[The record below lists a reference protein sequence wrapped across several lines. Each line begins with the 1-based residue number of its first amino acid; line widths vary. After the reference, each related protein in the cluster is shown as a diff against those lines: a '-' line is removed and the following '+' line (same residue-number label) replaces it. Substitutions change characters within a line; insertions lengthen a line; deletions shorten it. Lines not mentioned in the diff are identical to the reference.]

1 MEIISLNCLSQQY
14 NTVSEI
20 YKYLESNITSLDP
33 IEGKYSVYINARNG
47 SPFAKKDDTYFNC
60 FILKRSSSS
69 FGLYREFN
77 GQIERITTMDFSRI
91 GDTNVYFCTLMDN
104 SVGRLY
110 LTNKTQLSGSI
121 SLTKEDG
128 RKWVS
133 NPNFAYWVVVDFD
146 FVKSYPTN
154 TMYTNA
160 YNQKNNYPTDNS
172 KGQNWG
178 GTGFALLNNY
188 VITNYHVVE
197 GAKTI
202 VVQGINGDFNLK
214 SHAYVIASDKVNDL
228 SILKLED
235 TNINYYGGIPYSI
248 KSISSDVGE
257 DVFVLGYPL
266 TSTMGDEIKLSS
278 GIISSKT
285 GFQGDVSLYQIS
297 TPLQPGNSGGPL
309 FDSKGNIIG
318 IVSSKHSGAEN
329 VGYAIKT
336 SYLFNLVETA
346 VSSKIIP
353 KNNTI
358 STLNLSGK
366 VKVVKNFIY
375 YITCSNSDINSSSNK
390 YNSSSSVTSRPSSSS
405 YYTPKQNKS
414 VKTENSNSDSSSN
427 QARSRELI
435 IY

>member
-69 FGLYREFN
+69 FGLYREFD

-160 YNQKNNYPTDNS
+160 YNQNNNYPTDNS

-188 VITNYHVVE
+188 VITNYHV
-197 GAKTI
+197 
-202 VVQGINGDFNLK
+202 F
-214 SHAYVIASDKVNDL
+214 
-228 SILKLED
+228 
-235 TNINYYGGIPYSI
+235 
-248 KSISSDVGE
+248 
-257 DVFVLGYPL
+257 
-266 TSTMGDEIKLSS
+266 
-278 GIISSKT
+278 
-285 GFQGDVSLYQIS
+285 
-297 TPLQPGNSGGPL
+297 
-309 FDSKGNIIG
+309 
-318 IVSSKHSGAEN
+318 
-329 VGYAIKT
+329 
-336 SYLFNLVETA
+336 
-346 VSSKIIP
+346 
-353 KNNTI
+353 
-358 STLNLSGK
+358 
-366 VKVVKNFIY
+366 
-375 YITCSNSDINSSSNK
+375 
-390 YNSSSSVTSRPSSSS
+390 
-405 YYTPKQNKS
+405 
-414 VKTENSNSDSSSN
+414 
-427 QARSRELI
+427 
-435 IY
+435 